1 VNNLA
6 RAGIRDRRLWII
18 GLINVG
24 LEDRSRNQGEE
35 PWNREC
41 PQQLLMRLS
50 EESSTRKLGRQD
62 LRQEKIGNFLFE
74 VFTRII

>member
-1 VNNLA
+1 
-6 RAGIRDRRLWII
+6 LWII
-18 GLINVG
+18 GHDYGNLIEGFEGLTNVG
-24 LEDRSRNQGEE
+24 LEDRSRNEGEE

-62 LRQEKIGNFLFE
+62 LRQEKIGCFLFE